1 MFYVHNQWYDISC
14 ATLYNLFSAVLSPYF
29 TAKFEK
35 YYGISTVISRKCQ
48 NNVSVGP
55 DFLLLRP
62 FQFLIHYH
70 QVFQRYTVK
79 AY

>member
-1 MFYVHNQWYDISC
+1 MGFLQS
-14 ATLYNLFSAVLSPYF
+14 FQGSARTMS
-29 TAKFEK
+29 E
-35 YYGISTVISRKCQ
+35 
-48 NNVSVGP
+48 VGP

-79 AY
+79 AYW

>member
-1 MFYVHNQWYDISC
+1 MS
-14 ATLYNLFSAVLSPYF
+14 
-29 TAKFEK
+29 E
-35 YYGISTVISRKCQ
+35 
-48 NNVSVGP
+48 VGP

-70 QVFQRYTVK
+70 LFQRYTVK